1 MEEETHV
8 FTASRWTSGN
18 LLFPVRIEVS
28 PARVARVKP
37 RLFGSL
43 EESIAIPQVASVKI
57 DTGMI
62 WADILIESTS
72 GADPI
77 RSSGHSKE
85 DARRVRE
92 LIERF
97 QQGAPDPEEP

>member
-1 MEEETHV
+1 MDADNRV

-18 LLFPVRIEVS
+18 LFFPVRLEVS
-28 PARVARVKP
+28 RARVARVKP
-37 RLFGSL
+37 RLFGST

-72 GADPI
+72 GADPLI
-77 RSSGHSKE
+77 SSGHRKE
-85 DARRVRE
+85 DARAIRE
-92 LIERF
+92 LIEQF
-97 QQGAPDPEEP
+97 QQGTPDAGTD